1 MLLTLDGIDAP
12 GLRIDG
18 IRLAIPDLAGRSAT
32 LSVARVTLG
41 ESSWRNVTV
50 QCAAFEIARGGVEC
64 ARGDLGVVAG
74 GGAVVMPIR
83 IRWQAASGTVVTKPI
98 SVN

>member
-1 MLLTLDGIDAP
+1 VRRSATGLFRIFVIWCCACLVFAGASVAAVWPAQARSLLLTLDGIDAP

-41 ESSWRNVTV
+41 ESS
-50 QCAAFEIARGGVEC
+50 
-64 ARGDLGVVAG
+64 
-74 GGAVVMPIR
+74 
-83 IRWQAASGTVVTKPI
+83 
-98 SVN
+98 